1 MRLRPRHPALLAALA
16 AGLAALAAAQAPPAS
31 IPKPAQAASPAKPT
45 PPPASRRPATPPPAR
60 LDVLVLD
67 PAGRPVE
74 GAFVAVVP
82 VTGAHRP
89 SGQIAPEK
97 TRTGFTST
105 DGRVRLEALPP
116 GPWNAW
122 VSARGFVTA
131 PVRRIASGPL
141 RVRLERGGA
150 IVGVVREG
158 DGGRPVAGARVGV
171 ESDVPSLEV
180 GGADATRDEAVTD
193 AEGRFRLEGI
203 GRGAVRLSARA
214 PGYARAARSGVRAG
228 SSVELFLFPGAT
240 LSGSVRDEAGRPVRG
255 ALVQAQGDA
264 GWEAPAPERTDE
276 GGRFVVAGVA
286 PGEYTLVAR
295 EGGRAPGIAVVVV
308 EPLGEASASLVLS
321 DGGFVTGRI
330 VDAEGRPLA
339 GRARVEEYEGK
350 ALPPFASDMLVAAAG
365 ADGAFALGP
374 LPLGSL
380 SIAISAPRHASR
392 RVEADVPSRGRAID
406 LGDVALDPGL
416 AIRGRVRDREGRGV
430 EAAAVRATAQG
441 PGAAE
446 QGETESGAAGRFEIG
461 GLLPG
466 RYEVTA
472 SATGYATGRA
482 VAEAGGEGVDVVLDE
497 GGTLT
502 GRVAD
507 EAGAPVEDARVTARD
522 ESGAG
527 GGRVA
532 SGRSDEG
539 DGRFALRDVPTGRYD
554 LEVQAGDRGEA
565 SRAGV
570 RVAAGRATDMGTVVL
585 ARGGVVEGV
594 VVDGEGRGVPGATV
608 AAERE
613 ANVRTGRRETQTGS
627 SGAFELRGLPAG
639 ATFLTARHPSYA
651 ASSPVE
657 AAVDPEK
664 ETPAVRIVL
673 VRGGRIEGRALHRD
687 GRPFTAGRVQAWPL
701 DGRSSAGEWGGGAL
715 DASGAFV
722 LDRVPLGRVSVA
734 LMAFTPASPMAAG
747 MAGATVLTGV
757 DSREVQVRDG
767 ETASVDFALRD
778 VVVAGRVTRGGQG
791 EAGVLVGLMSRRGG
805 SVMAFMGA
813 TPASAASSGPP
824 PLSAVTREDGGY
836 ELLVFAPGPYF
847 VQMSRGAQSFGD
859 RAVDVPDVERF
870 ALDLAIASTTVA
882 GVVVERD
889 TGAPRGG
896 VGVSLRPEAPQ
907 AGGSA
912 GGGAETGPDGRFAIA
927 VEPGEYR
934 LGAGSRDL
942 QPVDMPLSVG
952 SGGIADLRV
961 EMEPGLEIAG
971 RVLDAAGRP
980 APGQLVLATVDD
992 GTSGGHANSTA
1003 DGTFRIGG
1011 LAARPHAVVGG
1022 SESAGFGVR
1031 AGVVPGGEPLALT
1044 LRPAGR
1050 IAVRVV
1056 DTAGRP
1062 VAEAYPRVESV
1073 DGVRMRLP
1081 GRTSGPTDP
1090 DGLFDLA
1097 SPPGRV
1103 EVAVGHESGRG
1114 RGAATVRSGER
1125 VPLTVVLEPSAGAR

>member
-1 MRLRPRHPALLAALA
+1 MSLRPRHPALLGALA
-16 AGLAALAAAQAPPAS
+16 AGLAALAVAQAPPAS
-31 IPKPAQAASPAKPT
+31 KSV
-45 PPPASRRPATPPPAR
+45 PPPAPGPAAKARPSAPSPPTR
-60 LDVLVLD
+60 LDVLVVD

-74 GAFVAVVP
+74 GAFVAVAP
-82 VTGAHRP
+82 VTGAYRP
-89 SGQIAPEK
+89 GGEIAPEK
-97 TRTGFTST
+97 ARTGFTSA

-122 VSARGFVTA
+122 VSAKGFVTA
-131 PVRRIASGPL
+131 PVRRVASGPL
-141 RVRLERGGA
+141 RVRLERGGVIA
-150 IVGVVREG
+150 GVVREG
-158 DGGRPVAGARVGV
+158 DGGRPVAGARVVV
-171 ESDVPSLEV
+171 ESDVPSLAV
-180 GGADATRDEAVTD
+180 GGADPVHPEAVTD

-203 GRGAVRLSARA
+203 GRAAVRLSVRA
-214 PGYARAARSGVRAG
+214 PGYARATRSGVRAG
-228 SSVELFLFPGAT
+228 SSVELYLFPGAT
-240 LSGSVRDEAGRPVRG
+240 LSGSVRDDAGRPVRG
-255 ALVQAQGDA
+255 ALVRAQGDTA
-264 GWEAPAPERTDE
+264 WEAPAPERTDE
-276 GGRFVVAGVA
+276 SGRFVMAGVA

-380 SIAISAPRHASR
+380 EVTVSAPRHASR
-392 RVEADVPSRGRAID
+392 RVEAGVSARGRAVD

-430 EAAAVRATAQG
+430 EAAAVRATTLG
-441 PGAAE
+441 PGAA
-446 QGETESGAAGRFEIG
+446 GEGEAESGAAGRFEIG
-461 GLLPG
+461 GLRPG

-482 VAEAGGEGVDVVLDE
+482 VAEAGGEEIEVVLDE

-507 EAGAPVEDARVTARD
+507 ESGAPVEDAQVTARD
-522 ESGAG
+522 ESGTERW
-527 GGRVA
+527 RVA

-539 DGRFALRDVPTGRYD
+539 DGRFALRDVPPGRYD
-554 LEVQAGDRGEA
+554 LEVRAGDRGEA

-570 RVAAGRATDMGTVVL
+570 RVAAGRATDVGTVVL

-627 SGAFELRGLPAG
+627 SGAFELRGLPTG

-651 ASSPVE
+651 ASPPVE
-657 AAVDPEK
+657 VAVDPER

-673 VRGGRIEGRALHRD
+673 VRGGRIEGRAVHRD

-701 DGRSSAGEWGGGAL
+701 DDRGSVGEWGQGAL
-715 DASGAFV
+715 DAGGAFV
-722 LDRVPLGRVSVA
+722 LDRVPPGRVSVA

-747 MAGATVLTGV
+747 GAGATVLTGV
-757 DSREVQVRDG
+757 DSREVEVRDG
-767 ETASVDFALRD
+767 EAVTVDFALRD
-778 VVVAGRVTRGGQG
+778 VVVAGRVTRGGEG
-791 EAGVLVGLMSRRGG
+791 EAGVLVGLMSRRGS
-805 SVMAFMGA
+805 SVSVFMGA
-813 TPASAASSGPP
+813 SPASAASTGPP
-824 PLSAVTREDGGY
+824 PLAAVTREDGGY
-836 ELLVFAPGPYF
+836 ELLVFAPGPHF
-847 VQMSRGAQSFGD
+847 VQMRRGAQSFGG
-859 RAVDVPDVERF
+859 RETDVPDVERF
-870 ALDLAIASTTVA
+870 ALDLEIASTTVA

-889 TGAPRGG
+889 TGAPLGG
-896 VGVSLRPEAPQ
+896 VRVSLRPEASPP
-907 AGGSA
+907 GRGA
-912 GGGAETGPDGRFAIA
+912 GGGAETSPDGRFTIP

-934 LGAGSRDL
+934 LVARAPDRR
-942 QPVDMPLSVG
+942 PVEMPLSVG
-952 SGGIADLRV
+952 TGGMADLKV
-961 EMEPGLEIAG
+961 EMEAGLEIAG

-980 APGQLVLATVDD
+980 APGHLVLATADD

-1011 LAARPHAVVGG
+1011 LAARPYAVVAG
-1022 SESAGFGVR
+1022 SEVAGFGVR
-1031 AGVVPGGEPLALT
+1031 FGVVPGGEPAALT

-1050 IAVRVV
+1050 IALRVV
-1056 DTAGRP
+1056 DPSGRP
-1062 VAEAYPRVESV
+1062 VAGAYPRVESV
-1073 DGVRMRLP
+1073 DGARVRLP
-1081 GRTSGPTDP
+1081 GRTSGPTDAE
-1090 DGLFDLA
+1090 GRFDLA

-1114 RGAATVRSGER
+1114 KATAIVRSAER
-1125 VPLTVVLEPSAGAR
+1125 VPLTVVLEPSAGTR